1 MNAAMLEEYGAL
13 LRERRPRVI
22 RTENE
27 NEKALAEVSDLLDC
41 RALTPALEEY
51 LNLMVSLIEKFEEEH
66 YPWPQEVTPADILRE
81 LMQARSMKV
90 SDLGAIIKSKGTAS
104 QMLAGKRKIG
114 VNAARR
120 FAEFFK
126 VPVSLLL

>member
-1 MNAAMLEEYGAL
+1 MNAAVLEEYGAL
-13 LRERRPRVI
+13 LSERRPRVI
-22 RTENE
+22 RTEQE
-27 NEKALAEVSDLLDC
+27 NEKALAEVRALLDG

-51 LNLMVSLIEKFEEEH
+51 LDLMVSLIEKFEEEH
-66 YPWPQEVTPADILRE
+66 YPWPEEATPADVLRE
-81 LMQARSMKV
+81 LMQARGMKV

-126 VPVSLLL
+126 VPISLFL